1 MTEELF
7 NVCGIFVFVIGLCI
21 GSFLNVVALRAFTGE
36 SIVLPA
42 SKCPKC
48 GAKIRPYDNIPVLSW
63 LILGGKCRDCKNSIS
78 IQYPIVE
85 FITGIGFLGFYFHFS
100 KFFID
105 TDIILRNA
113 ILLPFFLILFCLAI
127 VISITDIKEKVVLP
141 PNLKKIN
148 DEAFYKTFMDG
159 TEVIN
164 FPASLEHV
172 GSLAFEGPN
181 GLEFKVI
188 ESDATNPPATLW
200 DAEKKTG
207 YPFLQRSNVL
217 IISVPEGAGEA
228 YQNDSFWGKF
238 TIKDPNDEI
247 ITVNV
252 KSPGTFYGRLTSQ
265 GAQIETTRRLKL
277 LGQLNEDDW
286 AIIKTMNKT
295 YELDLEE
302 TDIETISAN
311 MIPSA
316 VCSIKLPHN
325 IKSLENNALHNRPL
339 IGTLEI
345 PASCTSRFTCC
356 FRYIDRQARSS

>member
-127 VISITDIKEKVVLP
+127 VISITDIKEKVVFDVHTISLAVVIVLFQFMGG
-141 PNLKKIN
+141 NFKEAIIGLVIGALSMEILSGISWLLVKKRAFGTGDSYIAASMGALLGVKMFFVALVVAVVIQALCIIPALIKKLYVGG
-148 DEAFYKTFMDG
+148 EYKVLVTAAMFIALVGFYKLPYFTTLSNEILEYVF
-159 TEVIN
+159 VI
-164 FPASLEHV
+164 LMTIV
-172 GSLAFEGPN
+172 G
-181 GLEFKVI
+181 
-188 ESDATNPPATLW
+188 
-200 DAEKKTG
+200 
-207 YPFLQRSNVL
+207 
-217 IISVPEGAGEA
+217 
-228 YQNDSFWGKF
+228 
-238 TIKDPNDEI
+238 
-247 ITVNV
+247 
-252 KSPGTFYGRLTSQ
+252 FYLCRLMLT
-265 GAQIETTRRLKL
+265 
-277 LGQLNEDDW
+277 
-286 AIIKTMNKT
+286 
-295 YELDLEE
+295 
-302 TDIETISAN
+302 
-311 MIPSA
+311 
-316 VCSIKLPHN
+316 
-325 IKSLENNALHNRPL
+325 IKSLKENPTYWPFGPSVL
-339 IGTLEI
+339 IAMVLTAFYGGIIEHFFYTLM
-345 PASCTSRFTCC
+345 
-356 FRYIDRQARSS
+356 

>member
-127 VISITDIKEKVVLP
+127 VISITDIKEKVVFDVHTISLAVVIVLFQFMGG
-141 PNLKKIN
+141 NFKEAIIGLIIGALSMEILSGISWLLVKKRAFGTGDSYIAASMGALLGVKMFFVALVVAVVIQALCIIPALIKKLYVGG
-148 DEAFYKTFMDG
+148 EYKVLVTAAMFIALVGFYKLPYFTTLSNEILEYVF
-159 TEVIN
+159 VI
-164 FPASLEHV
+164 LMTIV
-172 GSLAFEGPN
+172 G
-181 GLEFKVI
+181 
-188 ESDATNPPATLW
+188 
-200 DAEKKTG
+200 
-207 YPFLQRSNVL
+207 
-217 IISVPEGAGEA
+217 
-228 YQNDSFWGKF
+228 
-238 TIKDPNDEI
+238 
-247 ITVNV
+247 
-252 KSPGTFYGRLTSQ
+252 FYLCRLMLT
-265 GAQIETTRRLKL
+265 
-277 LGQLNEDDW
+277 
-286 AIIKTMNKT
+286 
-295 YELDLEE
+295 
-302 TDIETISAN
+302 
-311 MIPSA
+311 
-316 VCSIKLPHN
+316 
-325 IKSLENNALHNRPL
+325 IKSLKENPTYWPFGPSLL
-339 IGTLEI
+339 IAMFLTAFYGGIIEHFFYTLM
-345 PASCTSRFTCC
+345 
-356 FRYIDRQARSS
+356 

>member
-127 VISITDIKEKVVLP
+127 VISITDIKEKVVFDVHTISLAVVIVLFQFMGG
-141 PNLKKIN
+141 NFKEAIIGLVIGALSMEILSGISWLLVKKRAFGTGDSYIAASMGALLGVKMFFVALVVAVVIQALCIIPALIKKLYVGG
-148 DEAFYKTFMDG
+148 EYKVLVTAAMFIALVGFYKLPYFTTLSNEILEYVF
-159 TEVIN
+159 VI
-164 FPASLEHV
+164 LMTIV
-172 GSLAFEGPN
+172 G
-181 GLEFKVI
+181 
-188 ESDATNPPATLW
+188 
-200 DAEKKTG
+200 
-207 YPFLQRSNVL
+207 
-217 IISVPEGAGEA
+217 
-228 YQNDSFWGKF
+228 
-238 TIKDPNDEI
+238 
-247 ITVNV
+247 
-252 KSPGTFYGRLTSQ
+252 FYLCRLMLT
-265 GAQIETTRRLKL
+265 
-277 LGQLNEDDW
+277 
-286 AIIKTMNKT
+286 
-295 YELDLEE
+295 
-302 TDIETISAN
+302 
-311 MIPSA
+311 
-316 VCSIKLPHN
+316 
-325 IKSLENNALHNRPL
+325 IKSLKENPTYWPFGPSLL
-339 IGTLEI
+339 IAMFLTAFYGGIIEHFFYTLM
-345 PASCTSRFTCC
+345 
-356 FRYIDRQARSS
+356 

>member
-127 VISITDIKEKVVLP
+127 VISITDIKEKVVFDVHTISLAVVIVLFQFMGG
-141 PNLKKIN
+141 NFKEAIIGLIIGALSMEILSGISWLLVKKRAFGTGDSYIAASMGALLGVKMFFVALVVAVVIQALCIIPALIKKLYVGG
-148 DEAFYKTFMDG
+148 EYKVLVTAAMFIALVGFYKLPYFTTLSNEILEYVF
-159 TEVIN
+159 VI
-164 FPASLEHV
+164 LMTIV
-172 GSLAFEGPN
+172 G
-181 GLEFKVI
+181 
-188 ESDATNPPATLW
+188 
-200 DAEKKTG
+200 
-207 YPFLQRSNVL
+207 
-217 IISVPEGAGEA
+217 
-228 YQNDSFWGKF
+228 
-238 TIKDPNDEI
+238 
-247 ITVNV
+247 
-252 KSPGTFYGRLTSQ
+252 FYLCRLMLT
-265 GAQIETTRRLKL
+265 
-277 LGQLNEDDW
+277 
-286 AIIKTMNKT
+286 
-295 YELDLEE
+295 
-302 TDIETISAN
+302 
-311 MIPSA
+311 
-316 VCSIKLPHN
+316 
-325 IKSLENNALHNRPL
+325 IKSLKENPTYWPFGPSLL
-339 IGTLEI
+339 IAMFLTAFYGGIIKHFFYTLM
-345 PASCTSRFTCC
+345 
-356 FRYIDRQARSS
+356 

>member
-127 VISITDIKEKVVLP
+127 VISITDIKEKVVFDVHTISLAVVIVLFQFMGG
-141 PNLKKIN
+141 NFKEAIIGLVIGALSMEILSGISWLLVKKRAFGTGDSYIAASMGALLGVKMFFVALVVAVVIQALCIIPALIKKLYVGG
-148 DEAFYKTFMDG
+148 EYKVLITAAMFIALVGFYKLPYFTTLSNEILEYVF
-159 TEVIN
+159 VI
-164 FPASLEHV
+164 LMTIV
-172 GSLAFEGPN
+172 G
-181 GLEFKVI
+181 
-188 ESDATNPPATLW
+188 
-200 DAEKKTG
+200 
-207 YPFLQRSNVL
+207 
-217 IISVPEGAGEA
+217 
-228 YQNDSFWGKF
+228 
-238 TIKDPNDEI
+238 
-247 ITVNV
+247 
-252 KSPGTFYGRLTSQ
+252 FYLCRLMLT
-265 GAQIETTRRLKL
+265 
-277 LGQLNEDDW
+277 
-286 AIIKTMNKT
+286 
-295 YELDLEE
+295 
-302 TDIETISAN
+302 
-311 MIPSA
+311 
-316 VCSIKLPHN
+316 
-325 IKSLENNALHNRPL
+325 IKSLKENPTYWPFGPSLL
-339 IGTLEI
+339 IAMFLTAFYGGIIEHFFYTLM
-345 PASCTSRFTCC
+345 
-356 FRYIDRQARSS
+356 

>member
-127 VISITDIKEKVVLP
+127 VISITDIKEKVVFDVHTISLAVVIVLFQFMGG
-141 PNLKKIN
+141 NFKEAIIGLIIGALSMEILSGISWLFVKKRAFGTGDSYIAASMGALLGVKMFFVALVVAVVIQALCIIPALIKKLYVGG
-148 DEAFYKTFMDG
+148 EYKVLVTAAMFIALVGFYKLPYFTTLSNEILEYVF
-159 TEVIN
+159 VI
-164 FPASLEHV
+164 LMTIV
-172 GSLAFEGPN
+172 G
-181 GLEFKVI
+181 
-188 ESDATNPPATLW
+188 
-200 DAEKKTG
+200 
-207 YPFLQRSNVL
+207 
-217 IISVPEGAGEA
+217 
-228 YQNDSFWGKF
+228 
-238 TIKDPNDEI
+238 
-247 ITVNV
+247 
-252 KSPGTFYGRLTSQ
+252 FYLCRLMLT
-265 GAQIETTRRLKL
+265 
-277 LGQLNEDDW
+277 
-286 AIIKTMNKT
+286 
-295 YELDLEE
+295 
-302 TDIETISAN
+302 
-311 MIPSA
+311 
-316 VCSIKLPHN
+316 
-325 IKSLENNALHNRPL
+325 IKSLKENPTYWPFGPSLL
-339 IGTLEI
+339 IAMFLTAFYGGIIEHFFYTLM
-345 PASCTSRFTCC
+345 
-356 FRYIDRQARSS
+356 

>member
-127 VISITDIKEKVVLP
+127 VISITDIKEKVVFDVHTISLAVVIVLFQFMGG
-141 PNLKKIN
+141 NFKEAIIGLVIGALSMEILSGISWLLVKKRAFGTGDSYIAASMGALLGVKMFFVALVVAVVIQALCIIPALIKKLYVGG
-148 DEAFYKTFMDG
+148 EYKVLVTAAMFIALVGFYKLPYFTTLSNETLEYVF
-159 TEVIN
+159 VI
-164 FPASLEHV
+164 LMTIV
-172 GSLAFEGPN
+172 G
-181 GLEFKVI
+181 
-188 ESDATNPPATLW
+188 
-200 DAEKKTG
+200 
-207 YPFLQRSNVL
+207 
-217 IISVPEGAGEA
+217 
-228 YQNDSFWGKF
+228 
-238 TIKDPNDEI
+238 
-247 ITVNV
+247 
-252 KSPGTFYGRLTSQ
+252 FYLCRLMLT
-265 GAQIETTRRLKL
+265 
-277 LGQLNEDDW
+277 
-286 AIIKTMNKT
+286 
-295 YELDLEE
+295 
-302 TDIETISAN
+302 
-311 MIPSA
+311 
-316 VCSIKLPHN
+316 
-325 IKSLENNALHNRPL
+325 IKSLKENPTYWPFGPSLL
-339 IGTLEI
+339 IAMFLTAFYGGIIEHFFYTLM
-345 PASCTSRFTCC
+345 
-356 FRYIDRQARSS
+356 

>member
-127 VISITDIKEKVVLP
+127 VISITDIKEKVVFDVHTISLAVVIVLFQFMGG
-141 PNLKKIN
+141 NFKEAIIGLIIGALSMEILSGISWLLVKKRAFGTGDSYIAASMGALLGVKMFFVALVVAVVIQALCIIPALIKKLYVGG
-148 DEAFYKTFMDG
+148 EYKVLVTAAMFIALVGFYKLPYFTTLSNEILEYVFVIFM
-159 TEVIN
+159 TI
-164 FPASLEHV
+164 V
-172 GSLAFEGPN
+172 G
-181 GLEFKVI
+181 
-188 ESDATNPPATLW
+188 
-200 DAEKKTG
+200 
-207 YPFLQRSNVL
+207 
-217 IISVPEGAGEA
+217 
-228 YQNDSFWGKF
+228 
-238 TIKDPNDEI
+238 
-247 ITVNV
+247 
-252 KSPGTFYGRLTSQ
+252 FYLCRLMLT
-265 GAQIETTRRLKL
+265 
-277 LGQLNEDDW
+277 
-286 AIIKTMNKT
+286 
-295 YELDLEE
+295 
-302 TDIETISAN
+302 
-311 MIPSA
+311 
-316 VCSIKLPHN
+316 
-325 IKSLENNALHNRPL
+325 IKSLKENPTYWPFGPSLL
-339 IGTLEI
+339 IAMFLTAFYGGIIEHFFYTLM
-345 PASCTSRFTCC
+345 
-356 FRYIDRQARSS
+356 

>member
-127 VISITDIKEKVVLP
+127 VISITDIKEKVVFDVHTISLAVVIVLFQFMGG
-141 PNLKKIN
+141 NFKEAIIGLIIGALSMEILSGISWLLVKKRAFGTGDSYIAASMGALLGVKMFFVALVVAVVIQALCIIPALIKKLYVGG
-148 DEAFYKTFMDG
+148 EYKVLVTAAMFIALVGFYKLPYFTTLSNEILEYVF
-159 TEVIN
+159 VI
-164 FPASLEHV
+164 LMTIV
-172 GSLAFEGPN
+172 G
-181 GLEFKVI
+181 
-188 ESDATNPPATLW
+188 
-200 DAEKKTG
+200 
-207 YPFLQRSNVL
+207 
-217 IISVPEGAGEA
+217 
-228 YQNDSFWGKF
+228 
-238 TIKDPNDEI
+238 
-247 ITVNV
+247 
-252 KSPGTFYGRLTSQ
+252 FYLCRLMLT
-265 GAQIETTRRLKL
+265 
-277 LGQLNEDDW
+277 
-286 AIIKTMNKT
+286 
-295 YELDLEE
+295 
-302 TDIETISAN
+302 
-311 MIPSA
+311 
-316 VCSIKLPHN
+316 
-325 IKSLENNALHNRPL
+325 IKSLKENPTYWPFGPSLL
-339 IGTLEI
+339 IAMFLTAFYGGIIELCFYTLM
-345 PASCTSRFTCC
+345 
-356 FRYIDRQARSS
+356 